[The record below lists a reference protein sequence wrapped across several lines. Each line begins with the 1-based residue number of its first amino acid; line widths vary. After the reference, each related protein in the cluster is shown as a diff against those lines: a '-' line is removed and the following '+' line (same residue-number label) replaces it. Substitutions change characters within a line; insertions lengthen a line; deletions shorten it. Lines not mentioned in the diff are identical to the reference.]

1 MDHLLRCRTPQE
13 FVAIQSEVL
22 KDNLEESLKWT
33 RRMAE
38 QSIPMADEAMKKFH
52 GNMERAANVAAE

>member
-1 MDHLLRCRTPQE
+1 
-13 FVAIQSEVL
+13 
-22 KDNLEESLKWT
+22 
-33 RRMAE
+33 MAE